1 MFRGVKEQMY
11 FCVAKQFTHS
21 PFMCSRPQAHF
32 ADRQQQVVHE
42 FSGRST
48 FMCVCVCLCFFV
60 SCKALSTEE
69 NARWEQCARHVHP
82 HIYYEHFV
90 YKVTKGF
97 CFRIY
102 ICINGFSQK
111 LIGFVKFICEVLYFC

>member
-42 FSGRST
+42 FSCRSL
-48 FMCVCVCLCFFV
+48 FVCVRFFV
-60 SCKALSTEE
+60 SCKALSTAE

-82 HIYYEHFV
+82 HICYEHFV

-102 ICINGFSQK
+102 IYTNGFSQ
-111 LIGFVKFICEVLYFC
+111 IFIRFVKFICEVLC